1 MPAKRTPGPLCQST
15 RPLAVYDGTLCR
27 TATPPPHPAA
37 GLASLLQRTLR
48 RLWHLALAH
57 GPGAPTPHAPPA
69 ARDADRERQT
79 YRTVLGFV
87 LRWEGG
93 FVDDPIDPG
102 GRTNRG
108 VTQKTYNAYRKS
120 KQLPEG
126 DVKDITPDEVEE
138 IYQRNYW
145 LAAHCP
151 ELPAGLAVAQMDTA
165 VNMGVG
171 AAVRLLQRALG
182 LKPDGHFGPK
192 TRDAV
197 RQSDPRR
204 LLERY
209 LELRRARYHH
219 LVEKNPSLK
228 KFLKGWL
235 NRLDGLQDVLK
246 TLPVPP
252 PLP

>member
-1 MPAKRTPGPLCQST
+1 MPAKRIPGPLCQST
-15 RPLAVYDGTLCR
+15 QPLAVHDGTLCR
-27 TATPPPHPAA
+27 TATPLPHPAGA
-37 GLASLLQRTLR
+37 GLASLLQHLLR
-48 RLWHLALAH
+48 RLWHLALPPLAAPSAPVD
-57 GPGAPTPHAPPA
+57 PG
-69 ARDADRERQT
+69 REQQT
-79 YRTVLGFV
+79 YRTALDFV

-108 VTQKTYNAYRKS
+108 ITQKTYDAYRKS
-120 KQLPEG
+120 KQLPDA
-126 DVKDITPDEVEE
+126 DVKDVTEVEVEE

-145 LAAHCP
+145 QAAHCP
-151 ELPAGLAVAQMDTA
+151 ELPAKLAIAQMDTA

-182 LKPDGHFGPK
+182 LTPDGRFGPK
-192 TRDAV
+192 TLAAV
-197 RQSDPRR
+197 RQSDPPR

-235 NRLDGLQDVLK
+235 NRLDGLQELVK
-246 TLPVPP
+246 SLPVPA